1 MQTLRYPIAVG
12 WGGLITLALF
22 YALWR
27 VVSAPMEV
35 TVLKPTP
42 LYRFTPSHTDTPVQ
56 TKDARKKPEHIAPEV
71 IPTLPRIEGHTGTPV
86 SVPLPRQRI
95 TGPVI
100 GGGGRVPVGSDQ
112 DVVPLVRVNPLYPPG
127 AVARGVEGWVKVQF
141 SITATGAVADL
152 KVVDSSPKGTFEE
165 ATLDAVRRWRYSP
178 KVVNGAAVERV
189 GVQTVV
195 TFRLSEK

>member
-27 VVSAPMEV
+27 VVSAPMEAPA
-35 TVLKPTP
+35 LKPTP

-56 TKDARKKPEHIAPEV
+56 PKERTKPEHKVPKVAPALPGIV
-71 IPTLPRIEGHTGTPV
+71 GPTRTQV
-86 SVPLPRQRI
+86 SVPLPRQRVA
-95 TGPVI
+95 GPVI
-100 GGGGRVPVGSDQ
+100 GGGGGVSIGSDQ
-112 DVVPLVRVNPLYPPG
+112 DVVPLVRVNPLYPQGP
-127 AVARGVEGWVKVQF
+127 AARGVEGWVKVQF

-152 KVVDSSPKGTFEE
+152 EVVDSSPKGAFEE

-178 KVVNGAAVERV
+178 KVVDGAAVERV